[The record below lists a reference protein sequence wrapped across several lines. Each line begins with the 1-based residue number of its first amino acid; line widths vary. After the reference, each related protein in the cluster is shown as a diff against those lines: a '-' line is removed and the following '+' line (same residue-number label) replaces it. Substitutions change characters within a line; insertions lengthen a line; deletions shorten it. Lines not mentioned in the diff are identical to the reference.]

1 MLALAKRGLML
12 NSMKKKIVAITGGIG
27 SGKSTVLNF
36 VKTSGYTAISCDEVY
51 NEIIKTHRYKK
62 KLKKLFPDCVSGNFI
77 LKVDKTALSNKV
89 FSDPEKLKELNDLT
103 HPLIMEK
110 ALNKAEKGT
119 GIISFIEVPLLFEG
133 GYQDLFHNVIVVKRN
148 YNDRVESVKK
158 RSNLTEQQ
166 VKERIANQIDYDTFD
181 FGDYYVVYNDET
193 ERALREKISAIIKE
207 IRES

>member
-1 MLALAKRGLML
+1 ML

-51 NEIIKTHRYKK
+51 NEIIKTHHYKK
-62 KLKKLFPDCVSGNFI
+62 KLKNLFPNCVSGNFI

-89 FSDPEKLKELNDLT
+89 FSDPEKLKALNDLT

-181 FGDYYVVYNDET
+181 FGDYYVVQNDDT